1 MRRRATFF
9 LALGLAVAACGGAK
23 GSKQL
28 EGTWRGLSADGV
40 SSDAQSTAN
49 QFAQTMQL
57 EFKGDSL
64 TVTAN
69 GTKQTS
75 PFRVVK
81 EDQTVVQLV
90 PGTDTEGQAETF
102 TLVDEQTM
110 RWQVSGASTIIFRKQ
125 PQ

>member
-1 MRRRATFF
+1 MKRVSIV
-9 LALGLAVAACGGAK
+9 LLGAISLVACGGK

-28 EGTWRGLSADGV
+28 EGTWRGLSAEGV
-40 SSDAQSTAN
+40 TSDTQSTAN

-69 GTKQTS
+69 GTKQVS

-81 EDQTVVQLV
+81 EDKAVVQIV

-102 TLVDEQTM
+102 SLIDDRTM
-110 RWQVSGASTIIFRKQ
+110 RWQVSSANSITFRKQ
-125 PQ
+125 QQ